1 MYPPSDDAL
10 VVICGTPMFENA
22 MVMVQWFSI
31 AQEDRIVVKQ

>member
-10 VVICGTPMFENA
+10 VVICGTSMFENA

-31 AQEDRIVVKQ
+31 PEEDRIVVKQ